1 MNLLVEDKLNTI
13 ETIEEELKIRG
24 HFDKV
29 IELYSRGIELTPIQA
44 NMLFMDY
51 PNFGGRAY
59 GKSYMNMIIGFSI
72 KNKEMKVGEF
82 FNFHFSDTNEEG
94 RILDFQREYYPE
106 FEIIKRNKN
115 SLIFKKVR

>member
-59 GKSYMNMIIGFSI
+59 GKSYMSMILKFSEANKIIPIGKSFTFYCRD
-72 KNKEMKVGEF
+72 KEKSRRV
-82 FNFHFSDTNEEG
+82 
-94 RILDFQREYYPE
+94 IDFQKEYYSE
-106 FEIIKRNKN
+106 FEVLRKSENNVVFRKIK
-115 SLIFKKVR
+115 